1 MSDNQDFDRNEP
13 QDSGQVPEQPQFGR
27 RIEDEPGYGQPGYG
41 QSGQGDGQ
49 GYGGLN
55 GEQPGHNQAGQPDY
69 GQPDYS
75 QSTYG
80 NYGYGATGNG
90 SQQGADGYGQTGYN
104 QPGYG
109 PAYGQPS
116 NGQPGYGQPGYGQP
130 GYGPAYGQNVY
141 QSGGR
146 APIQLPGR
154 GGSIAMI
161 VIGVIMMFV
170 IAPVAFGMSVAVGV
184 LQGIDTSSFH
194 PVPNGG
200 SVEVGSTGV
209 VTVVYSS
216 DWPGSDGSSSGL
228 DGQVGMVTPSC
239 ALVGQNDTYPLLP
252 VGDGDGAMA
261 TDVPAGTY
269 TLKCENAD
277 GQNILV
283 FGGEFFDDVISSF
296 GPSMIISAIVGFA
309 GLALLI
315 WGIVKL
321 AGVNRERRA
330 IELRMQGW

>member
-27 RIEDEPGYGQPGYG
+27 RIEDDPGYGQPGYG
-41 QSGQGDGQ
+41 QSGQGGVH

-55 GEQPGHNQAGQPDY
+55 GEQPDNNQADQPGY
-69 GQPDYS
+69 SQPDYS

-80 NYGYGATGNG
+80 NYGYGATGSG
-90 SQQGADGYGQTGYN
+90 SHQAADGYGQTGYN

-130 GYGPAYGQNVY
+130 GYGPAYGQNAY
-141 QSGGR
+141 QGGGR
-146 APIQLPGR
+146 APMQLPGR

-161 VIGVIMMFV
+161 VIGVVMMFV
-170 IAPVAFGMSVAVGV
+170 IAPVAFFMSVAVGT
-184 LQGIDTSSFH
+184 LQSLGMSSFE
-194 PVPNGG
+194 PVRNGG
-200 SVEVGSTGV
+200 SIEVGSTGV

-216 DWPGSDGSSSGL
+216 DLSGSVGSSSGL
-228 DGQVGMVTPSC
+228 NGQAGTVTPSC
-239 ALVGQNDTYPLLP
+239 TLVGQNDTYPLVP

-261 TDVPAGTY
+261 TDLPAGTY

-277 GQNILV
+277 GQDILV
-283 FGGEFFDDVISSF
+283 FGGELVDDVLSSF
-296 GPSMIISAIVGFA
+296 GPGLIIATIVGIA
-309 GLALLI
+309 GLALMI

-321 AGVNRERRA
+321 ASVNRERRA

>member
-13 QDSGQVPEQPQFGR
+13 QDGGQVPEQPQFGR

-41 QSGQGDGQ
+41 QPGQGDGQ

-55 GEQPGHNQAGQPDY
+55 GEQPGHNQAGQPGY

-80 NYGYGATGNG
+80 NYGYGATGSV
-90 SQQGADGYGQTGYN
+90 SQQAADGYGQSGYN

-109 PAYGQPS
+109 QA
-116 NGQPGYGQPGYGQP
+116 GYGQP
-130 GYGPAYGQNVY
+130 GYGPAYGQNGY
-141 QSGGR
+141 QGGGR

-161 VIGVIMMFV
+161 VIGVVMMLV
-170 IAPVAFGMSVAVGV
+170 IAPAAFLMSFAVGT
-184 LQGIDTSSFH
+184 LQSLDTSSFE
-194 PVPNGG
+194 PVQNGG
-200 SVEVGSTGV
+200 SIEVGSTGV

-216 DWPGSDGSSSGL
+216 SL
-228 DGQVGMVTPSC
+228 DGQVGTVAPSC
-239 ALVGQNDTYPLLP
+239 TLVGQSGTYPLVSVGHEKGARASDLP
-252 VGDGDGAMA
+252 V
-261 TDVPAGTY
+261 GTY

-277 GQNILV
+277 GQDILV
-283 FGGEFFDDVISSF
+283 FGGEFFEDALSSL
-296 GPSMIISAIVGFA
+296 GPSAIISTVVGFA
-309 GLALLI
+309 GLALMI

-321 AGVNRERRA
+321 ARVNRERRA

>member
-13 QDSGQVPEQPQFGR
+13 QAGGQVPEQPQFGR

-49 GYGGLN
+49 GCGGLN
-55 GEQPGHNQAGQPDY
+55 GEQPGHNQARQPDY

-130 GYGPAYGQNVY
+130 GYGPAYGQNSY
-141 QSGGR
+141 QGGGR

-161 VIGVIMMFV
+161 VIGVIMMLV
-170 IAPVAFGMSVAVGV
+170 IAPVAFFMSVAVGT
-184 LQGIDTSSFH
+184 LQSLDTSSFE
-194 PVPNGG
+194 PVRNGG
-200 SVEVGSTGV
+200 SIEVGSTGM

-216 DWPGSDGSSSGL
+216 SL
-228 DGQVGMVTPSC
+228 DGQVGAVTPSC
-239 ALVGQNDTYPLLP
+239 TLVGQNDTYPLVS

-261 TDVPAGTY
+261 TDLPAGTY

-277 GQNILV
+277 GQDILV
-283 FGGEFFDDVISSF
+283 FGGELVDDVLSSF
-296 GPSMIISAIVGFA
+296 GPGLIIATIVGIA
-309 GLALLI
+309 GLALMI

-321 AGVNRERRA
+321 ARVNRERRA